1 MLTAVEDLGNPAVM
15 CDPLGRRLLLGP
27 FMSGVYVKCILWWD
41 GLKAIGEM
49 EVRWSGL
56 KWKQRERERERKREK
71 RKKKEEGVGLRDALC
86 AYTCLRVLARQW

>member
-56 KWKQRERERERKREK
+56 NNERERERKRGK
-71 RKKKEEGVGLRDALC
+71 RKKRKKRRGG
-86 AYTCLRVLARQW
+86 